1 MKDIGYLDD
10 VFISKMDFIFSPLL
24 IIITD
29 ELQVFDDL
37 INVHLTRF
45 G

>member
-10 VFISKMDFIFSPLL
+10 VFISKMDFIFGPLL

-29 ELQVFDDL
+29 ELQVLDDL
-37 INVHLTRF
+37 INVHLTRL

>member
-1 MKDIGYLDD
+1 MIVYQQNGLYLW
-10 VFISKMDFIFSPLL
+10 PLL

-37 INVHLTRF
+37 INVHLTRL

>member
-1 MKDIGYLDD
+1 
-10 VFISKMDFIFSPLL
+10 MDFIFGPLL
-24 IIITD
+24 IMIAD

-37 INVHLTRF
+37 VNVHLTRL